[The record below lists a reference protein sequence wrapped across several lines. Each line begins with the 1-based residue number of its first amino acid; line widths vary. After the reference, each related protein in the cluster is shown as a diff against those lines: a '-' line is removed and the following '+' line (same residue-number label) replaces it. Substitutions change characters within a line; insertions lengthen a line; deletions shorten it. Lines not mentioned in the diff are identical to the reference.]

1 MGWIEDKGIDAAM
14 SFGHGLELALAHT
27 LVQDINELE
36 LYAAFFEETLCFFCV
51 VTLLGAENLD
61 VHIFPLLPFYY
72 K

>member
-1 MGWIEDKGIDAAM
+1 MTCWF
-14 SFGHGLELALAHT
+14 SST

-36 LYAAFFEETLCFFCV
+36 LYAAFLEETLCFFGV